1 MLAAGTGYSLK
12 EEAVRQMVNELI
24 GNRVSTAIARV
35 DNCIRDVWIADAAVP
50 GKYKPENETI
60 ELRYWDGRVAVG

>member
-1 MLAAGTGYSLK
+1 
-12 EEAVRQMVNELI
+12 MVNELI